1 MNNFKKYL
9 EEVKEQ
15 LECNASE
22 EFKNQNI
29 TYDFENNQI
38 DNNLVYFKNCMQSNL
53 SSYKALL
60 FFNDYLTNH

>member
-29 TYDFENNQI
+29 T
-38 DNNLVYFKNCMQSNL
+38 
-53 SSYKALL
+53 
-60 FFNDYLTNH
+60 